1 MRKFWTLAPWGAL
14 SLLALSGCGSNQ
26 SGMSPSALTGA
37 AAAASVASLA
47 SPDVP
52 IFQVGSA
59 DTSSA
64 SAGDFSGAPK
74 GPGPCVFDDSTGQFS
89 CPDVRRGGLSLTRKF
104 ILRDAAGNIQ
114 SSFDKTTTE
123 SIEVQTSADGTIS
136 RPGGGTVTIHR
147 TGDMTTSG
155 LAGAET
161 THTLNGTEQGTVVGA
176 WTLPDGTKATENTT
190 IADSTQNLVI
200 PVPVKDDGGTMCSR
214 CPPARR
220 AFRCRDRERM
230 RRQRRRRRAPKPS
243 QRRAAGRRFLDGT
256 GIVQVVMTVNGQTKN
271 CTVDLSNHTSTCGK

>member
-1 MRKFWTLAPWGAL
+1 MRKFWTLAPLAAL
-14 SLLALSGCGSNQ
+14 SLLALPGCGSNQ
-26 SGMSPSALTGA
+26 SGMSPSALTGT
-37 AAAASVASLA
+37 AAAASVATLA

-52 IFQVGSA
+52 IFQVASA

-89 CPDVRRGGLSLTRKF
+89 CPDVHKGGLSLTRKF

-155 LAGAET
+155 LAGTET
-161 THTLNGTEQGTVVGA
+161 THTLNGTEQGTVDGA

-190 IADSTQNLVI
+190 IADSTQNMVI
-200 PVPVKDDGGTMCSR
+200 PVPVKDGGGTMQPP
-214 CPPARR
+214 PPA
-220 AFRCRDRERM
+220 
-230 RRQRRRRRAPKPS
+230 P
-243 QRRAAGRRFLDGT
+243 RFPLSGSRTHATTTTSTKGTETKSTSSSRTETFDGT